1 LKANT
6 IDFTNTTTA
15 TTTAGLSIIWFFGD
29 GSTTVDSSW
38 NTTHTFSQAGKYE
51 VCLRVQSSSTCLT
64 YQCDSVVVST
74 QAPVCN
80 TKANYSWKVDSS
92 KANTIDFTNTTT
104 ATNTAGL
111 SIRWFFGD
119 GSTIVDSS
127 WNTTHTFPQ
136 AGKYE
141 VCLRVQSGPTCV
153 SYQCDS
159 VVVSTQ
165 VPVCNTKANYS
176 WKVDSLK
183 ANTIDFTNT
192 TTATTTAGLSVRWF
206 FGDGSTTVDSSWNT
220 AHTFS
225 QAGKYEVCLRVQSS
239 PTCVSY
245 QCDSVVVSTQVP
257 VCNTK
262 ANYSWKVDSSKAN
275 TIDFTSTT
283 TATNTAGLSVRWY
296 FGDGSTIVDSS
307 WNTTHTFPQ
316 AGKYFVC
323 LRVQSSPTCVSYQ
336 CDSVVVSTQVPVCNS
351 SLSLFTT
358 LQSTG
363 NSLSYYFKPT
373 YPNSTVKYTWTFG
386 DLTGST
392 NEAAQHQYAQAGNY
406 TACLTAYR
414 DSTCASTTCKE
425 LDVTGRSD
433 CDSFSLSFSH
443 YASTESA
450 PNNIHFYAIAN
461 FPLQQEIWAIT
472 KLSNTVDSAI
482 VLDQTN
488 PVYLFNDTGYYNVC
502 LKMMA
507 PGSCAKEYCD
517 TVHVKATATSCHLQA
532 YPDPAHAQVSVNVP
546 LTANGIIHA
555 YLYNLQGVLLS
566 QENQQG
572 SLGNNLVTM
581 NTQNLASGEYIIR
594 VTYGSSICYAK
605 FMKM

>member
-1 LKANT
+1 
-6 IDFTNTTTA
+6 
-15 TTTAGLSIIWFFGD
+15 
-29 GSTTVDSSW
+29 
-38 NTTHTFSQAGKYE
+38 
-51 VCLRVQSSSTCLT
+51 
-64 YQCDSVVVST
+64 
-74 QAPVCN
+74 
-80 TKANYSWKVDSS
+80 
-92 KANTIDFTNTTT
+92 
-104 ATNTAGL
+104 
-111 SIRWFFGD
+111 
-119 GSTIVDSS
+119 
-127 WNTTHTFPQ
+127 
-136 AGKYE
+136 
-141 VCLRVQSGPTCV
+141 
-153 SYQCDS
+153 
-159 VVVSTQ
+159 
-165 VPVCNTKANYS
+165 
-176 WKVDSLK
+176 
-183 ANTIDFTNT
+183 
-192 TTATTTAGLSVRWF
+192 RWF